1 MAPRRAAGQPGRLA
15 ARPRPGTTPST
26 WSGGVPA
33 RTRWPAARRSRRA
46 DDGRVGAPTTGSA
59 LLFACCHPA
68 LAPEARLALTLR
80 AVVGL
85 TTPQI
90 ARAFLV
96 NERTL
101 AQRIVRAKR
110 KIVAAG
116 IALTVPPTSALTER
130 LADVLA
136 VVALMYNEG
145 FVSSTGPTQDRDLAA
160 DAVWLAGVVA
170 TSLPR
175 EAEAWGLAALLT
187 FQHARAAARFSD
199 ARRPGAAAAT
209 RTAPGGTAPRSP
221 RARRCSSGPRRCTRP
236 GPFQLQ
242 AAIAACHAT
251 SPSWAE
257 TDWLQIVTLYD
268 VLARHDPSPV
278 VRLNRAVA
286 LAQLGP
292 AAGRAA
298 LADVDAL
305 ADRLDGYHLFHATRA
320 ELLTALGRDDEADA
334 ANARALALTA
344 NDAERRLL
352 TTRLHR
358 HPLTTVVGPGDASRA
373 STSPELSGPS
383 ATGGGVRRST
393 APRSSTSGVLTEAGA
408 ALMASKTV
416 SSPWSSSHLASR
428 RSRRSRTSREEVGCP
443 VDATSPSTHRRR
455 TRRR

>member
-1 MAPRRAAGQPGRLA
+1 MTPSQQVDGLLARTLREESGLLVARLA
-15 ARPRPGTTPST
+15 RQFHDFDLAEEAVQTAVTEALEAWRRDGPPNN
-26 WSGGVPA
+26 
-33 RTRWPAARRSRRA
+33 PAAWLSTAARHNALDLVRRRSRQTALAMRL
-46 DDGRVGAPTTGSA
+46 APTPEPVEATYDAPDGPTDRGSTDDRLA

-80 AVVGL
+80 AVVGM

-110 KIVAAG
+110 KIVTTG
-116 IALTVPPTSALTER
+116 IALSVPADEVLAER

-145 FVSSTGPTQDRDLAA
+145 FVSSDGGTQDRDLAG

-199 ARRPGAAAAT
+199 AGDLVLLPDQDRSRWDQAAIATGEQMLERAAALH
-209 RTAPGGTAPRSP
+209 S
-221 RARRCSSGPRRCTRP
+221 P
-236 GPFQLQ
+236 GPFQLR

-257 TDWLQIVTLYD
+257 TDWLQIVTLFE
-268 VLARHDPSPV
+268 VLTRYDPSPV

-286 LAQLGP
+286 MSQIGHHEVEPSLDA
-292 AAGRAA
+292 
-298 LADVDAL
+298 VDQL

-320 ELLTALGRDDEADA
+320 ELLTRLGRDDEAAA

-352 TTRLHR
+352 ATRLHR
-358 HPLTTVVGPGDASRA
+358 HPLTDGS
-373 STSPELSGPS
+373 
-383 ATGGGVRRST
+383 
-393 APRSSTSGVLTEAGA
+393 
-408 ALMASKTV
+408 
-416 SSPWSSSHLASR
+416 
-428 RSRRSRTSREEVGCP
+428 
-443 VDATSPSTHRRR
+443 
-455 TRRR
+455 